1 MDKETARY
9 IVIHFANLLTEN
21 EATARRHLNSIEKLG
36 EANEDDTKWRLY
48 KEKNWISEDPEVLKL
63 VKNGYDEFELNA
75 AGRIMLEAG
84 NKIYLNKC
92 PNCGKLA
99 RTPQARQCRHCGAN
113 WHNITTAKFQLN
125 SSFQLT
131 DRPFFLTGQ
140 ITEGQVNKGDF
151 IDLTMIGLNCKPRIT
166 AIEYVSLKTEDNT
179 RKEDIALGTDELDEQ
194 EKEYL
199 KSYGSHGTPFD
210 IISRK

>member
-9 IVIHFANLLTEN
+9 IVIHFANLLTEK
-21 EATARRHLNSIEKLG
+21 EGMARRHLNSLEKLG
-36 EANEDDTKWRLY
+36 NTKEDDPKWRLY
-48 KEKNWISEDPEVLKL
+48 REKNWIFEDPEVLKFA
-63 VKNGYDEFELNA
+63 KNGYDEFELRA
-75 AGRIMLEAG
+75 AKRIMIDAG
-84 NKIYLNKC
+84 NKVYFNKC

-113 WHNITTAKFQLN
+113 WHDITTAKFQLS

-131 DRPFFLTGQ
+131 DKPFFLTGQ
-140 ITEGQVNKGDF
+140 ITEGKVSKGDF
-151 IDLTMIGLNCKPRIT
+151 IDLTMIGLNCKPRIS
-166 AIEYVSLKTEDNT
+166 AIEYVLLKTRDKT

-199 KSYGSHGTPFD
+199 KSFGSHGTPFD
-210 IISRK
+210 IVSKR